1 MDQKTRIIR
10 PEQIILRFNRL
21 YTDVGAFCYLSRS
34 RARRKPGQPLS
45 VDKSSYSA
53 KRVGQ
58 IGKTIKRLS
67 IMLKDGVFSQSSV
80 HGMVRRFKQFMDW
93 ADDNA
98 YHDCLDGGEATE
110 IAFRLWAEHVYEQF
124 RHHKLTSGSAGS
136 LQSEVCELLEQITN
150 FENLRRGVR
159 FVSSRN
165 RGEGSEP
172 ASEYDFA
179 QTLALNQSLFD
190 GLCDLVLENLPF
202 PFKLKMPG
210 SIGWKNNHLWLF
222 PSHRWHLAP
231 HLWGGPREKLAY
243 PYWAYDYENGRIAS
257 VEEIAHH
264 YSNKKPRNRGR
275 EHAKNAIKAALAHVD
290 RANTDARHRVRVDL
304 AMVAQSAFLFLFH
317 ANTGCNSAVARDIE
331 TDGSVDASTLN
342 QSYRVIK
349 MRTQG
354 KEISVV
360 CPASFMPSLRRFMEL
375 RKYLLNGV
383 SCPFL
388 FFTLGMRNKSIQS
401 KPEKIYTSVLH
412 IHHENIRRISPAIPR
427 ISPIKIRATVNDYY
441 RRTHD
446 GYISS
451 RVMGHSEAVADR
463 SYLAGSPV
471 DHHDEFTLFLDAV
484 SNSARKQK
492 VVSPGATPK
501 DVRSLEE
508 GGKCT
513 SYGKPEA
520 IEDAPSIPDCN
531 QGCLFCVNRVLVA
544 NEEDA
549 RKVASAAFVMEQLI
563 SGPLSES
570 EFRLKILKCDQDL
583 EKMASFNGCESM
595 VLAVKRDVYEKGN
608 LTPYFADKFQ
618 LFLELGIL

>member
-1 MDQKTRIIR
+1 MIVDLPLDEKATIIR
-10 PEQIILRFNRL
+10 PEQIILRLDRL
-21 YTDVGAFCYLSRS
+21 STDVGALCYVSRS
-34 RARRKPGQPLS
+34 RVRRRPGQPIS
-45 VDKSSYSA
+45 VDKSSYCS
-53 KRVGQ
+53 KRVGK
-58 IGKTIKRLS
+58 IGMVIKHFS
-67 IMLKDGVFSQSSV
+67 MMLKDGTFRPSSV
-80 HGMVRRFKQFMDW
+80 NGMLKRFKQFMDW

-98 YHDCLDGGEATE
+98 YHDCLDGGGATE

-124 RHHKLTSGSAGS
+124 RDHKLTSGSAGL
-136 LQSEVCELLEQITN
+136 LQSDVCDLLEQITN
-150 FENLRRGVR
+150 CESLRRGVR

-165 RGEGSEP
+165 RGQGSEP

-179 QTLALNQSLFD
+179 QTLALNHSLFN
-190 GLCDLVLENLPF
+190 GLCDLVLDNLPF
-202 PFKLKMPG
+202 PFKLKMPE
-210 SIGWKNNHLWLF
+210 SLGWRDNHLWLF

-231 HLWGGPREKLAY
+231 HLWGASREKLAY

-264 YSNKKPRNRGR
+264 YHKKSSRKRGR
-275 EHAKNAIKAALAHVD
+275 EGAKNAIKQALAHVD
-290 RANTDARHRVRVDL
+290 RVNTNFRHRVRVDL

-317 ANTGCNSAVARDIE
+317 ANTGCNSAVAREIE
-331 TDGSVDASTLN
+331 TNGSVDASTLN

-349 MRTQG
+349 MRAQG
-354 KEISVV
+354 KEIAVV

-388 FFTLGMRNKSIQS
+388 FFTLGMRTKSIQS
-401 KPEKIYTSVLH
+401 KPEKICNSALH
-412 IHHENIRRISPAIPR
+412 IHYEKIRRISPTLPR

-471 DHHDEFTLFLDAV
+471 DHYDEFTLFLDAV

-492 VVSPGATPK
+492 VVSPGAMPT
-501 DVRSLEE
+501 DARSLEE

-513 SYGKPEA
+513 SYGNPKA
-520 IEDAPSIPDCN
+520 IEDAPPIPDCN

-549 RKVASAAFVMEQLI
+549 RKVASAAFVME
-563 SGPLSES
+563 
-570 EFRLKILKCDQDL
+570 
-583 EKMASFNGCESM
+583 
-595 VLAVKRDVYEKGN
+595 
-608 LTPYFADKFQ
+608 
-618 LFLELGIL
+618 